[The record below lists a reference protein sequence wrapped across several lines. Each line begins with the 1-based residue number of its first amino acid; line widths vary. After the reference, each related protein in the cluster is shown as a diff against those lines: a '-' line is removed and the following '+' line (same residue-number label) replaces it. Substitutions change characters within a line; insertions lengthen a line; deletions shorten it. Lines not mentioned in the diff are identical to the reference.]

1 MIFLL
6 VVEILQERIFS
17 DENRTVI
24 DKSRLLHLVI
34 TIPAKKNLSVSFSV
48 LWETDPAQQEFA
60 TPCHIMTIGVTQ
72 EKKLLLHR

>member
-1 MIFLL
+1 MFFNEIPLYIMEPFQHKTMIFLL

-48 LWETDPAQQEFA
+48 L
-60 TPCHIMTIGVTQ
+60 
-72 EKKLLLHR
+72 